1 VFSTDARPVST
12 YAWFEINLTATG
24 AEVPS
29 INQTGRKRR
38 THVGM
43 GRSGQRGLA
52 VLVIAGLGL
61 VLTACGGDDDDAA
74 PAATDGGGN
83 ADDNAD
89 ANADENADDNG
100 GGGDISDDCKD
111 LLGDYLE
118 KLEPFVKDVD
128 WESASLDTMSQIQEQ
143 MGNELSSLDSEI
155 SDQCDDYD
163 FTTNA
168 DQMQEAI
175 DIAQDR
181 APGTVAWLEFIQRL
195 STTVSSMSGPDLSG
209 GDNTGGDN
217 GDNGGGGDA
226 GDVPQDCDGAIGY
239 MEDLMGQYDHMAD
252 MALNDLTAMS
262 NANQVITTQCSLQQM
277 NDFFQRNDVQEWMS
291 GT

>member
-1 VFSTDARPVST
+1 
-12 YAWFEINLTATG
+12 
-24 AEVPS
+24 
-29 INQTGRKRR
+29 
-38 THVGM
+38 VGM

-83 ADDNAD
+83 ADDNAGD
-89 ANADENADDNG
+89 NTGDNG
-100 GGGDISDDCKD
+100 GGGDISDECKD

-128 WESASLDTMSQIQEQ
+128 WESASLDQMSQIQEQ
-143 MGNELSSLDSEI
+143 MGNEFSSLDSEI
-155 SDQCDDYD
+155 SDQCDNYD

-175 DIAQDR
+175 DIAHDR

-195 STTVSSMSGPDLSG
+195 SATVSSISVPDITGGEDTGG
-209 GDNTGGDN
+209 GDT
-217 GDNGGGGDA
+217 GGGDA
-226 GDVPQDCDGAIGY
+226 GDVPQDCEGAIAY
-239 MEDLMGQYDHMAD
+239 VEDLMDQYDTMMD
-252 MALNDLTAMS
+252 MNISELS
-262 NANQVITTQCSLQQM
+262 NFGAVSTVLSTDCSLQQVT
-277 NDFFQRNDVQEWMS
+277 DFYDRQDVKDWMATS
-291 GT
+291 G

>member
-1 VFSTDARPVST
+1 
-12 YAWFEINLTATG
+12 
-24 AEVPS
+24 
-29 INQTGRKRR
+29 
-38 THVGM
+38 
-43 GRSGQRGLA
+43 

-83 ADDNAD
+83 AD
-89 ANADENADDNG
+89 ENADDNGGGGG

-128 WESASLDTMSQIQEQ
+128 WESASLDTMSQIQDQ
-143 MGNELSSLDSEI
+143 MGNEFSSLDSEI

-163 FTTNA
+163 FTTNS

-175 DIAQDR
+175 DIAHDR

-195 STTVSSMSGPDLSG
+195 STTVSSMSVPDISG
-209 GDNTGGDN
+209 GDDTGGDN
-217 GDNGGGGDA
+217 GDNGDGGAA
-226 GDVPQDCDGAIGY
+226 GDVPQDCEGAIAY
-239 MEDLMGQYDHMAD
+239 VEDLMDQYDTMMD
-252 MALNDLTAMS
+252 MN
-262 NANQVITTQCSLQQM
+262 ITELSKFGAVSTVMTSDCSLQQM
-277 NDFFQRNDVQEWMS
+277 QDFYDRQDVKDWMATS
-291 GT
+291 G